1 VAVTSPSEA
10 AEARRRL
17 SEALGDL
24 RRITTSPRLDRRVA
38 VRSGVPIGFA
48 AFAVLGKVVADGPV
62 RLSDLAAAQRIHPAA
77 LTRQVQALEAEGYIT
92 RRPDP
97 LDGRAAVVEVTTA
110 GKAAHRRL
118 SAANDA
124 IMAEQLAD
132 WSPEE
137 LQDLV
142 GQLERLVVD
151 LRSAPSRRD
160 AEAG

>member
-1 VAVTSPSEA
+1 MTRSSDEAVA
-10 AEARRRL
+10 RQRL

-24 RRITTSPRLDRRVA
+24 RRITSSPRLDRRVA

-77 LTRQVQALEAEGYIT
+77 LTRQVQALEAEGYIE

-97 LDGRAAVVEVTTA
+97 LDGRAAVVEATTA

-118 SAANDA
+118 AAANDA

-132 WSPEE
+132 WSTQE

-142 GQLERLVVD
+142 GRLERLIVD
-151 LRSAPSRRD
+151 LRSAPARRG

>member
-1 VAVTSPSEA
+1 MTAGKDA
-10 AEARRRL
+10 ADARLRL
-17 SEALGDL
+17 SDALGDL
-24 RRITTSPRLDRRVA
+24 RRITSSPRLDRRVA
-38 VRSGVPIGFA
+38 VRSGVPIGLA
-48 AFAVLGKVVADGPV
+48 AYAVLGKVIADGPL

-97 LDGRAAVVEVTTA
+97 ADGRAAVVEATTT

-118 SAANDA
+118 MAANDA

-132 WSPEE
+132 WSTPE

-142 GQLERLVVD
+142 ARLERLVVD
-151 LRSAPSRRD
+151 LRSAPARRD

>member
-1 VAVTSPSEA
+1 MTRPSEA
-10 AEARRRL
+10 ADARQRL

-24 RRITTSPRLDRRVA
+24 RRITSSPRLDRRVA

-48 AFAVLGKVVADGPV
+48 AFAVLGKVVADGPI
-62 RLSDLAAAQRIHPAA
+62 RLSDLATAQRIHPAA
-77 LTRQVQALEAEGYIT
+77 LTRQVQALEAEGYIE

-118 SAANDA
+118 AAANDA

-132 WSPEE
+132 WTTAE
-137 LQDLV
+137 LHDLV
-142 GQLERLVVD
+142 GRLERLVVD

>member
-1 VAVTSPSEA
+1 MTSPSEA